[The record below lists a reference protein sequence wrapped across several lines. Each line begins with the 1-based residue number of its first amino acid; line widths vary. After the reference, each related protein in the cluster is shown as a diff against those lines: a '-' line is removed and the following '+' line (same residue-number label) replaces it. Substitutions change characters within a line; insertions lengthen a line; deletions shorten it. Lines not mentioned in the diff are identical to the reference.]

1 MSKAMKIPVE
11 ELMKYGRINPADQ
24 NETFCM
30 TVLALK
36 MSRTANGVS
45 ELHGQVSR
53 EMWKPLYGDVPA
65 SRVPIGSITNGV
77 HIGGWLN
84 EKSVH
89 FWTKHLGN
97 SGPVGTCPSFTGPWT
112 CSS

>member
-1 MSKAMKIPVE
+1 MN
-11 ELMKYGRINPADQ
+11 YGRINAGDM

-36 MSRTANGVS
+36 MSRAANGVS

-53 EMWKPLYGDVPA
+53 EMWKPLYRRHPA
-65 SRVPIGSITNGV
+65 DNVPIGYITNGV

-84 EKSVH
+84 EKSEH
-89 FWTKHLGN
+89 FWSKHLGKEWQEHYLD
-97 SGPVGTCPSFTGPWT
+97 PEFWEKAVL
-112 CSS
+112 SSVDFG